1 MTENPAR
8 YDLGCKV
15 IALTPR
21 RKPQMIDGDET
32 QISYGPPAQ
41 NPALEGLLR
50 SASIVRFP
58 AELPPMICRMK
69 GDDL

>member
-1 MTENPAR
+1 MTEIPAR
-8 YDLGCKV
+8 YHLAHNV
-15 IALTPR
+15 IALSPR
-21 RKPQMIDGDET
+21 RRPQIIDGDET
-32 QISYGPPAQ
+32 PISYGAPAQ
-41 NPALEGLLR
+41 NPAPEELIR